1 MVLYGTCTCTRIQY
15 AVPQN
20 PYQIKS
26 HTTDIF
32 TSALQKKVVHV
43 LNMICKYC
51 TVYVQTQANG

>member
-1 MVLYGTCTCTRIQY
+1 MHVKLFIVGGGGGSLFVVLYGTCTCTRIQY

-32 TSALQKKVVHV
+32 TSALQKR
-43 LNMICKYC
+43 LCMC
-51 TVYVQTQANG
+51 